1 MIQTIQL
8 SVLQIEVM
16 DTRLIQRNVMM
27 VTQIV
32 VMDVIVIEK
41 VLKQDGCEEEDLKQH
56 KIHENI
62 EQQDIIKTIHSIL
75 NIVCLNVEM
84 D

>member
-1 MIQTIQL
+1 M
-8 SVLQIEVM
+8 
-16 DTRLIQRNVMM
+16 RLVQRNEMM

-32 VMDVIVIEK
+32 VDVIVIEIA
-41 VLKQDGCEEEDLKQH
+41 LKQAGCEEEDLKQH

-75 NIVCLNVEM
+75 NIVCLDVEM